1 MFNRFLF
8 LVAAGLMLAVSSTQG
23 VETSAAPD
31 GSPNASTTPKA
42 KAAAIYI
49 IYDSSNSMWG
59 PLQGEQRK
67 YEAARK
73 ALVNF
78 VDNEIEGR
86 EVAFRAYGHRRA
98 KDCTDSELIVPF
110 TSDNVGEEIKTAIN
124 AIRPTGQTP
133 IDFSLRRA
141 LEDFGDRSGE
151 ILLLTDGIE
160 SCDADPCA
168 LLAAWKEKNVKVNVH
183 VVGIGLSEKEKV
195 AIQCLAD
202 AAGTEFLDAQ
212 SEQELTESL
221 VTAAGEPERDNT
233 PGDFHLTVNY
243 AGGRKIDRQLTAIG
257 TLSPLDE
264 RGKLMEVSSNGRFT
278 PLPGKYTLTAGVRVV
293 TGAMYKPLTQ
303 ELEILSGKSH
313 RITISPPIP
322 PAVKTEFWEVGEKV
336 RPGFVYA
343 YQEGDAVFKF
353 RGKDITYIPEG
364 SFEFRSDYN
373 VHNKNLVV
381 TESFSAGDFK
391 TVKFQ
396 LKESVLIYAQVNAQ
410 DSGYLFSKHPLL
422 EQNGKPSGTVRNNNG
437 GLVIPGTHELVMR
450 DGLNEYRTTI
460 EVTHEEK
467 QRFKLIAPAGNY
479 RLHYQNKDGSAEK
492 AKRIFVYGPMGSKSF
507 TSEKAFALLPGEYR
521 IVGWPKAN
529 YAEQKL
535 SVNAGDD
542 ADIVFRAMDN

>member
-1 MFNRFLF
+1 MFNRNLL
-8 LVAAGLMLAVSSTQG
+8 LVAASFLLAASSTCG
-23 VETSAAPD
+23 MES
-31 GSPNASTTPKA
+31 SASTGRSTEA
-42 KAAAIYI
+42 NNTAIYI

-110 TSDNVGEEIKTAIN
+110 SSENVGEEIKAAVN
-124 AIRPTGQTP
+124 GIRPTGQTP

-212 SEQELTESL
+212 SEQQLADSL
-221 VTAAGEPERDNT
+221 TAAVGEAERDNT

-243 AGGRKIDRQLTAIG
+243 DAGSKIDRQLTAIG

-264 RGKLMEVSSNGRFT
+264 HGKLMEVSSNGRFT
-278 PLPGKYTLTAGVRVV
+278 PLPGKYTLTAGVRLV
-293 TGAMYKPLTQ
+293 TGGMYKPHTQ
-303 ELEILSGKSH
+303 ELEILPGKSH
-313 RITISPPIP
+313 RVTISPPIP

-336 RPGFVYA
+336 RPGFVRA
-343 YQEGDAVFKF
+343 YQEDREVFKF
-353 RGKDITYIPEG
+353 RGKDISFIPEG

-437 GLVIPGTHELVMR
+437 GLVIPGTHELVMH

-492 AKRIFVYGPMGSKSF
+492 AKRIFIYGPMGSKSF

-529 YAEQKL
+529 YEEQKL
-535 SVNAGDD
+535 IVSAGDD
-542 ADIVFRAMDN
+542 ADIVFRAISN